1 MKFIDLFS
9 GIGGFRSALE
19 LNGHE
24 CIAYSEVDKFAKQSY
39 QAIYNTEDEIDLGD
53 ITKISEE
60 YLSHFKQEND
70 IVVGGSPCFRK
81 GTLITTKNGL
91 KPIEEIKKGDYVLT
105 HNNRYKEVVVPM
117 VNPAKEIYSL
127 KVMNSVETY
136 VTPEHPVRAIEKF
149 SKYNSKERKYDI
161 SFSKPK
167 WIKVKDLQKGKHY
180 IQLGKSSEETNPDN
194 ITKEEAWLIGRYI
207 ADGYLLTSK
216 RSGRKNSFRR
226 DVVFCVGKDK
236 KLKFENKLSEYTMNP
251 SEEKTVYK
259 YRKQNE
265 RLFNL
270 VSKCGRGSENKE
282 IPQEYLN
289 LPLEILEEL
298 IEGYLSGDGS
308 CSNGIYSFTTVSE
321 KLALSLVSGLNN
333 VYKNGASI
341 TFSERPKKHIIEG
354 REVNQKDTYRIQLRK
369 EYNKGREPQTLKIDN
384 FLYAPIKKIEI
395 QETSET
401 VYNFEVED
409 DNSYVA
415 NNMVV
420 HNCQSFSLAGSR
432 KGFEDT
438 RGTLFFEYAKVVKET
453 QPKYFLFENVKGM
466 LSHDKGNTIRVVL
479 ETFDQL
485 GYYIDFNVFNS
496 KYYDVPQNRE
506 RIYIVGKRK
515 DLVDNSKYQE
525 KVKGKKKLEEVH
537 NWAVDN
543 INYVKLLPKLKTEVT
558 TRLIDVL
565 EDEVDEKYYLSE
577 EKTKKLTLDN
587 DLGGKLNM
595 YDYNER
601 DRVHSVNK
609 VSPTLNTMQGGDRQP
624 KVAVIGNT
632 SNTGYKSHD
641 VHDTDGLSP
650 TVAARDY
657 KGPKQIAV
665 REATK
670 QGYAIAEQ
678 GDSVNVTYPDSK
690 TRRGRVGKQVA
701 QTLQAGEVNQGVVME
716 DKNIRF
722 TDDGFHI
729 HRNDKK
735 KSSIQGTHVTYKEG
749 KTHALTSNHVPMTL
763 NNLRI
768 RKLTPLECW
777 RLQGFTD
784 EQFYKAKDSGV
795 SNSQLYKQAGNAV
808 TVNVVDYIV
817 KNIIKEQ

>member
-19 LNGHE
+19 LNGHK

-60 YLSHFKQEND
+60 YLSHFKEEND

-127 KVMNSVETY
+127 KVEKNVETF
-136 VTPEHPVRAIEKF
+136 VTPEHPIRVKEVEK
-149 SKYNSKERKYDI
+149 NEN
-161 SFSKPK
+161 K
-167 WIKVKDLQKGKHY
+167 WVKVKDLNKDKHHV
-180 IQLGKSSEETNPDN
+180 QLGN
-194 ITKEEAWLIGRYI
+194 
-207 ADGYLLTSK
+207 
-216 RSGRKNSFRR
+216 F
-226 DVVFCVGKDK
+226 
-236 KLKFENKLSEYTMNP
+236 
-251 SEEKTVYK
+251 K
-259 YRKQNE
+259 Y
-265 RLFNL
+265 
-270 VSKCGRGSENKE
+270 SH
-282 IPQEYLN
+282 I
-289 LPLEILEEL
+289 
-298 IEGYLSGDGS
+298 
-308 CSNGIYSFTTVSE
+308 E
-321 KLALSLVSGLNN
+321 KLQLLS
-333 VYKNGASI
+333 
-341 TFSERPKKHIIEG
+341 T
-354 REVNQKDTYRIQLRK
+354 D
-369 EYNKGREPQTLKIDN
+369 
-384 FLYAPIKKIEI
+384 
-395 QETSET
+395 ET

-466 LSHDKGNTIRVVL
+466 ISHDKGNTIRVVL

-515 DLVDNSKYQE
+515 DLVDNPKYQE

-543 INYVKLLPKLKTEVT
+543 INYVELLPQLQTEVT
-558 TRLIDVL
+558 TRLVDVL

-587 DLGGKLNM
+587 DLGDKLNM
-595 YDYNER
+595 YDFNER
-601 DRVHSVNK
+601 DKVHSVNK

-624 KVAVIGNT
+624 KIAVLGNT
-632 SNTGYKSHD
+632 SHTGYKAHD
-641 VHDTDGLSP
+641 VHDINGLSP

-670 QGYAIAEQ
+670 KGYAIAEQ

-701 QTLQAGEVNQGVVME
+701 QTLQAGEVNQGVVM
-716 DKNIRF
+716 
-722 TDDGFHI
+722 
-729 HRNDKK
+729 ND
-735 KSSIQGTHVTYKEG
+735 I
-749 KTHALTSNHVPMTL
+749 
-763 NNLRI
+763 RI

-777 RLQGFTD
+777 RLQSFTD